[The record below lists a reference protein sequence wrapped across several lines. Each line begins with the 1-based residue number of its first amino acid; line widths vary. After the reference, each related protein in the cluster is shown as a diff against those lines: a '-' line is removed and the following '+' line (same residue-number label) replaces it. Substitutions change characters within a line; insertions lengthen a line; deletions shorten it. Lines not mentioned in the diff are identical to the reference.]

1 MENISPELTFVDVRV
16 AKSSADQSN
25 LSFIQKKNL
34 TRKMK
39 AISILVIAGTAQAA
53 VGNRKLSFELIAGFE
68 PATLVTSH
76 VSEDLEQ
83 VSV

>member
-1 MENISPELTFVDVRV
+1 
-16 AKSSADQSN
+16 
-25 LSFIQKKNL
+25 
-34 TRKMK
+34 MK